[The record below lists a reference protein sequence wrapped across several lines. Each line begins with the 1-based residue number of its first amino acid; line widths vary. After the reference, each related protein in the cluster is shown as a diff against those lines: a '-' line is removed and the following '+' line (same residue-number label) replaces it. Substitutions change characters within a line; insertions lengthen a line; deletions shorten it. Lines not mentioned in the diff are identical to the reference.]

1 MEIILPNSSSEILL
15 LSKEEVNNTLKVIKG
30 EFSGLVSQSLKSLG
44 SNDNRFKLG
53 IILPSSEIIT
63 DIS

>member
-15 LSKEEVNNTLKVIKG
+15 LSKEEVNNTLKVIKW
-30 EFSGLVSQSLKSLG
+30 EFSGLVSQSLKSLW
-44 SNDNRFKLG
+44 SNDNRFKLW